1 MGIVIHYPPENI
13 AKKKPVLKQT
23 FFIIDCCSILLSS
36 GPLGE
41 HMTAIVT

>member
-1 MGIVIHYPPENI
+1 MGIVIHFPPENRQ
-13 AKKKPVLKQT
+13 KKPVLKQT
-23 FFIIDCCSILLSS
+23 FFIIDCYSILLSS